1 MEIRAFD
8 MWAGGKLTF
17 RVIYY
22 LVRLPF
28 SHGCGPSA
36 PNMSVFSLSA
46 TEVAELLKF
55 LRPLHEGTLVFV
67 ASFDDPATK

>member
-1 MEIRAFD
+1 MEIKAFD

-17 RVIYY
+17 KVMYYFVRSLFSQVIK
-22 LVRLPF
+22 L
-28 SHGCGPSA
+28 
-36 PNMSVFSLSA
+36 VFSLSA
-46 TEVAELLKF
+46 TEVSELLKF